1 MKTRI
6 AIAGFT
12 IRRTTTN
19 IVVRFLNARL
29 RRRQQTVVFFANA
42 HFVTTCEPLRVEIEK
57 SRDLIVLNDGVVMDI
72 AALLLFGTRFPEN
85 LCGTDFVPALL
96 SRLDRESRLF
106 LLGGRPDVAKTAAE
120 VLGRF
125 SPVRIAG
132 YADGYSIW
140 DDGAGILG
148 QINRAKPDILLVAL
162 GNPLQEDWVLRN
174 RADLEVPLIL
184 SVGALLDF
192 AAGHTPRAPRVL
204 RALRL
209 EWLYRLALEPRRLT
223 GRYTIGIVKFL
234 AAAFLGRA
242 GRRDGE

>member
-1 MKTRI
+1 MRTRI
-6 AIAGFT
+6 TIAGFT

-19 IVVRFLNARL
+19 IVVRFLNTRL

-57 SRDLIVLNDGVVMDI
+57 SRDLIVLNDGVAIDV
-72 AALLLFGTRFPEN
+72 AALLLSGARFPEN
-85 LCGTDFVPALL
+85 LCGTDFVPTLL
-96 SRLDRESRLF
+96 SRLDQDSRLF

-120 VLGRF
+120 VFGRF
-125 SPVRIAG
+125 SRVRIAG

-140 DDGAGILG
+140 DDEAGILG
-148 QINRAKPDILLVAL
+148 QINRARPDILLVAL

-192 AAGHTPRAPRVL
+192 TAGHTPRAPRVL
-204 RALRL
+204 LTLRL
-209 EWLYRLALEPRRLT
+209 EWLYRLALEPRRLA
-223 GRYTIGIVKFL
+223 GRYTIGIVTFL
-234 AAAFLGRA
+234 AAALFGGA
-242 GRRDGE
+242 GRRDDE